1 MLESISLS
9 SPRTLYEANVECPTD
24 AANGLSGKR
33 VHTHRLVMRPVIISY
48 AVWYDPS
55 MMTHVTTP
63 SPPTNP
69 ATATLSMDEVVSIL
83 VQHGYRLTK
92 PRLAVA
98 GAVLRYTQPFSAE
111 QLVADLG
118 SGSEP
123 IGRATVYR
131 TLEILAAV
139 DVLTRLIQPDGHP
152 AYICDS
158 TGHRHHI
165 VCSQCGTA
173 VAFTACPLEELVPAL
188 VRDTSFQIHDH
199 LLEVFG
205 VCPSCQDVPAVAA
218 HP

>member
-1 MLESISLS
+1 
-9 SPRTLYEANVECPTD
+9 
-24 AANGLSGKR
+24 
-33 VHTHRLVMRPVIISY
+33 
-48 AVWYDPS
+48 
-55 MMTHVTTP
+55 MMTHATTP
-63 SPPTNP
+63 PPTTESTSI
-69 ATATLSMDEVVSIL
+69 ALSKDDVINIL
-83 VQHGYRLTK
+83 AQHGYRLTK

-98 GAVLRYTQPFSAE
+98 EAVLRYRQPFSAE

-118 SGSEP
+118 AAPEP

-188 VRDTSFQIHDH
+188 ARDTSFQIHDH

-205 VCPSCQDVPAVAA
+205 VCPSCQDIPAATA

>member
-1 MLESISLS
+1 
-9 SPRTLYEANVECPTD
+9 
-24 AANGLSGKR
+24 
-33 VHTHRLVMRPVIISY
+33 
-48 AVWYDPS
+48 
-55 MMTHVTTP
+55 MMTHAATP
-63 SPPTNP
+63 SPTPKSPSP
-69 ATATLSMDEVVSIL
+69 ALDRDDVVNIL

-98 GAVLRYTQPFSAE
+98 EAVLRYTQPFSAE

-118 SGSEP
+118 SGPEP

-158 TGHRHHI
+158 PGHRHHI

-173 VAFTACPLEELVPAL
+173 VAFTSCPLEDLVPAL
-188 VRDTSFQIHDH
+188 ARDTSFQIHDH

-205 VCPSCQDVPAVAA
+205 VCPSCQDVPAPTV

>member
-1 MLESISLS
+1 
-9 SPRTLYEANVECPTD
+9 
-24 AANGLSGKR
+24 
-33 VHTHRLVMRPVIISY
+33 
-48 AVWYDPS
+48 
-55 MMTHVTTP
+55 MMTHSTMPPQSITPAPTTP
-63 SPPTNP
+63 SK
-69 ATATLSMDEVVSIL
+69 DDVVSIL

-98 GAVLRYTQPFSAE
+98 EAVLQYTQPFSAE
-111 QLVADLG
+111 QLVANLSVGD
-118 SGSEP
+118 EP

-158 TGHRHHI
+158 IGHRHHI

-173 VAFTACPLEELVPAL
+173 VAFTACPLDDLVPAL

-205 VCPSCQDVPAVAA
+205 VCPSCQDVPTATS
-218 HP
+218 HI